1 MVKIKICGITNLGD
15 AKASAKLGVDFIGF
29 IFAKSPRRITP
40 SKAKKIIEQ
49 LPASIKKVGV
59 FVNEKAETVN
69 NISGYCGLDLVQLH
83 GSEPPSYLKKIGRP
97 VIKAFRIRDKRSLN
111 QLSRYKAK
119 AFLLDTYKKGKPGGT
134 GETFNWDLAIA
145 AKRYRRPVFLSGG
158 LNPENILDA
167 MKKVRPYAVDVSSGV
182 EKKPGKKDIKK
193 LNKLIKIVRKK

>member
-15 AKASAKLGVDFIGF
+15 ARASAKLGADFIGF

-40 SKAKKIIEQ
+40 LKAKKIIEQ

-69 NISGYCGLDLVQLH
+69 NISDYCGLDLVQLH
-83 GSEPPSYLKKIGRP
+83 GKESPNYLKKIKKP

-134 GETFNWDLAIA
+134 GETFNWDLAVA
-145 AKRYRRPVFLSGG
+145 AKKYRHPIFLSGG
-158 LNPENILDA
+158 LNPENISGA
-167 MKKVRPYAVDVSSGV
+167 IKKVKPYAVDVSSGV
-182 EKKPGKKDIKK
+182 ERKPGKKDIVKLKK
-193 LNKLIKIVRKK
+193 IQELIG